1 MRRRTKLVLWAG
13 GLVALLVAAVAIPVA
28 SVEYGCVAP
37 AAAART
43 TAPLVDAP
51 DRRPLGDS
59 YLTYPEWYIVHA
71 YADLAGVTRQS
82 SESAYDYLAGIGG
95 FWSSLCRATQ
105 IASRTGT
112 GTASQKTTNYVIGLS
127 FTAEMLLQGAYER
140 SIGAVSAWWRG
151 PQKTAEDELAVRM
164 RADYADFLRQTPW
177 YRYPFG
183 SELERL
189 WNETP
194 FVFSL
199 RALER
204 RLALSL
210 EWGGKYAYAKVLGY
224 AAGYDP
230 AVLTLRSVVAGLDE
244 SDLKADP
251 RIKRIREVSLPDG
264 RTATLIETPRYRAF
278 TEIARG
284 LGARGRSIV
293 EISGNT
299 AILTTILKP
308 EQSVLSLAGA
318 QVFSLPIQSRPGWR
332 RIGIDMPVPALAAQ
346 IGAVE
351 HQGAEFEHAYDY

>member
-1 MRRRTKLVLWAG
+1 MKRRTRVALWAG
-13 GLVALLVAAVAIPVA
+13 GLLTLLVAAIAVPVA

-37 AAAART
+37 AATART
-43 TAPLVDAP
+43 ATPLVDAP
-51 DRRPLGDS
+51 DRRQLGDS

-82 SESAYDYLAGIGG
+82 SESAYDYLAGISG
-95 FWSSLCRATQ
+95 FWSSLCRATE

-151 PQKTAEDELAVRM
+151 PQKTAEDALAVRM

-183 SELERL
+183 SELQRL
-189 WNETP
+189 WSETP
-194 FVFSL
+194 FVLSL

-204 RLALSL
+204 RLGLSL
-210 EWGGKYAYAKVLGY
+210 EWGGKYIYAKVLRY

-230 AVLTLRSVVAGLDE
+230 AVLTLRSVVTGLDE
-244 SDLKADP
+244 SDIAADP
-251 RIKRIREVSLPDG
+251 RIERIRDVSLPDG
-264 RTATLIETPRYRAF
+264 GTATLIETPRYRTF

-293 EISGNT
+293 EIAGNT
-299 AILTTILKP
+299 TILTTILKP
-308 EQSVLSLAGA
+308 QQTTLSVTGSEI
-318 QVFSLPIQSRPGWR
+318 FSLPLQSRPGWR
-332 RIGIDMPVPALAAQ
+332 RIGLDMPVPALAAQ
-346 IGAVE
+346 IGAIE
-351 HQGAEFEHAYDY
+351 RQGAEFEHAYDY

>member
-1 MRRRTKLVLWAG
+1 MKRRTRFALWTG
-13 GLVALLVAAVAIPVA
+13 GLLTLLVAAIAVPVA

-37 AAAART
+37 AATPRT
-43 TAPLVDAP
+43 ATPLVDAA
-51 DRRPLGDS
+51 DRRQLGDS

-95 FWSSLCRATQ
+95 FWSSLCRATE

-140 SIGAVSAWWRG
+140 SIGALSAWSRG
-151 PQKTAEDELAVRM
+151 PQKTAEDQLAVRM
-164 RADYADFLRQTPW
+164 RAEYADFLRQTPW

-183 SELERL
+183 AELQRL

-210 EWGGKYAYAKVLGY
+210 EWGGKYAYAKALGY

-230 AVLTLRSVVAGLDE
+230 AVLTLRSVVVGLDD
-244 SDLKADP
+244 SDIAADP
-251 RIKRIREVSLPDG
+251 RIKRIRDVSLPDG

-278 TEIARG
+278 TDIARG
-284 LGARGRSIV
+284 LGARRRSIV
-293 EISGNT
+293 EIAGNT
-299 AILTTILKP
+299 SILTTILKP
-308 EQSVLSLAGA
+308 DQATLSVPGSE
-318 QVFSLPIQSRPGWR
+318 VFSLPLQSKPGWR
-332 RIGIDMPVPALAAQ
+332 RLGIDMPVPALATQ

-351 HQGAEFEHAYDY
+351 RQGAEFEHAYDY

>member
-1 MRRRTKLVLWAG
+1 MKRRTRVALWAG
-13 GLVALLVAAVAIPVA
+13 GLLTLLVAAIAVPVA

-37 AAAART
+37 AATPRT
-43 TAPLVDAP
+43 ATPLVDAP
-51 DRRPLGDS
+51 DRRQLGDS

-82 SESAYDYLAGIGG
+82 SESAYDYLAGISG
-95 FWSSLCRATQ
+95 FWSSLCRATE

-151 PQKTAEDELAVRM
+151 PQKTAEDALAVRM

-189 WNETP
+189 WSETP
-194 FVFSL
+194 FVLSL

-204 RLALSL
+204 RLGLSL
-210 EWGGKYAYAKVLGY
+210 EWGGKYIYAKVLRY

-230 AVLTLRSVVAGLDE
+230 AVLTLRSVVTGLDE
-244 SDLKADP
+244 SD
-251 RIKRIREVSLPDG
+251 I
-264 RTATLIETPRYRAF
+264 RTASVIETPRYRTF

-293 EISGNT
+293 EIAGNT
-299 AILTTILKP
+299 TILTTILKP
-308 EQSVLSLAGA
+308 QQTTLSVTFSEI
-318 QVFSLPIQSRPGWR
+318 FSLPLQSRLGWR
-332 RIGIDMPVPALAAQ
+332 RIGLDMPVPALAAQ
-346 IGAVE
+346 IGAIE
-351 HQGAEFEHAYDY
+351 RQGAEFEHAYDY